1 MAWNSLGEEVKNNVI
16 GSEGDIGYRVEPSGV
31 NVIINNAPSDV
42 WKQAEVKFLGES
54 EIAAAVQARVLHG
67 KPDEVARV
75 SFKLMLGGSTN
86 APYRVF
92 VDPLE
97 GKVIGQQK
105 GALPPNATVDVVPE
119 KSNDYAIDAN
129 GTFLALQ
136 DWSDEV
142 DLEKILGSPTSGQSD
157 ILTNADTL
165 NGSSTKYITYDGLDI
180 ELFSPSQEED
190 RFWILSMKLTK
201 DRYSTSRGISVGDS
215 VSDLKAA
222 YPDIQLAPDGR
233 TDENNGAY
241 LMSDGE
247 RYNRLWF
254 EVAEGEITEIR
265 IYHEIP

>member
-1 MAWNSLGEEVKNNVI
+1 VSGLKRAGILLFAICILMSGCSSNKIERLSDEQIREVAWNSLGEEVRNNVV
-16 GSEGDIGYRVEPSGV
+16 GSEGDVGYRV
-31 NVIINNAPSDV
+31 
-42 WKQAEVKFLGES
+42 
-54 EIAAAVQARVLHG
+54 
-67 KPDEVARV
+67 
-75 SFKLMLGGSTN
+75 
-86 APYRVF
+86 
-92 VDPLE
+92 DPFE

-105 GALPPNATVDVVPE
+105 GALPPDTIVDVVPE
-119 KSNDYAIDAN
+119 KPNDYAVDAN

-142 DLEKILGSPTSGQSD
+142 DLEKILGSPKSDQID

-165 NGSSTKYITYDGLDI
+165 NGSRTKYITYDGLDI

-222 YPDIQLAPDGR
+222 YPGIQLAPDGR

-241 LMSDGE
+241 LMSDE
-247 RYNRLWF
+247 NRFNRLWF
-254 EVAEGEITEIR
+254 EVAEGEISEIR